1 MRYKSASLLLLLLL
15 FLALLVVGS
24 TLRVSG
30 DSAPSALAARG
41 AVGDTPSDGTEPLP
55 PDASIETLLTG
66 VDKPAAMV
74 FDPLGRLFYTE
85 KDAGAVRLFENGALQ
100 ASPVITFDV
109 DSDYERG
116 LLGIAVDP
124 NFNNNHYMYV
134 YYTCAVGINCQSQ
147 ENRVARFVEHNGVGS
162 NPVTIFSSPQTAGN
176 HNGGN
181 IHFGPDGKLYVTVG
195 DSAQAVNSQ
204 DVTVPN
210 GKIHRINSDGTI
222 PLDNPVFT
230 QTGALPSLYAR
241 GLRNS
246 FDFTFDPLTPGRI
259 FASENG
265 PGCDDELNRIVGGYD
280 YGWRD
285 NYPCDDASPDPE
297 YNTILPMW
305 YIPEARC
312 CEAPTAITIYTGD
325 QIPEWR
331 NQLFMATYNTRRLR
345 HFYLDGS
352 RTAVTTANVVTGPE
366 TTVSMATGPDGAFW
380 YIEGGGYEIAML
392 RRVVGTRLVGHVS
405 WEGRPAQPNPLQQS
419 PITLTLKSG
428 TIEVNYPSQGTDASG
443 FFTVGVGSLPAGTYN
458 WRVKGPKFLS
468 IGGTVILSGTGLTNV
483 EMGPL
488 RTGDADG
495 NNHVDSLDFLII
507 KMAYGKV
514 IGEFDY
520 DDRADL
526 NGNEHVEIL
535 DFNLMRNNFGLAGV
549 GPIRMNK

>member
-1 MRYKSASLLLLLLL
+1 MRFRPVYQFVLLLL
-15 FLALLVVGS
+15 FLALLLVGS
-24 TLRVSG
+24 TLKVSRDG
-30 DSAPSALAARG
+30 APAVLAYRGPVADS
-41 AVGDTPSDGTEPLP
+41 PSDGTEPLP
-55 PDASIETLLTG
+55 PEASIETLLIG

-74 FDPLGRLFYTE
+74 SDPLGRLFYTE
-85 KDAGAVRLFENGALQ
+85 KDSGAVRLFENGSLQ

-124 NFNNNHYMYV
+124 NFNANHYMYV

-147 ENRVARFVEHNGVGS
+147 ENRVVRFVEHHGVGS
-162 NPVTIFSSPQTAGN
+162 NPTTIFSSPQTAGN

-181 IHFGPDGKLYVTVG
+181 IHFGPDGKLYITVG
-195 DSAQAVNSQ
+195 DSAEAVNSQ

-222 PLDNPVFT
+222 PTDNPVFT
-230 QTGALPSLYAR
+230 QTGALPSLYAQ

-265 PGCDDELNRIVGGYD
+265 PGCDDELNRIVGGYN

-285 NYPCDDASPDPE
+285 NYPCDDANPDRE
-297 YNTILPMW
+297 FNTILPMW

-312 CEAPTAITIYTGD
+312 CEAPTAITVYTGD
-325 QIPEWR
+325 QIPQWR

-345 HFYLDGS
+345 HFYLDNS
-352 RTAVTTANVVTGPE
+352 RTLVTATNVVTGPE
-366 TTVSMATGPDGAFW
+366 TTVSIATGPDGALW

-405 WEGRPAQPNPLQQS
+405 WQGRPAQPDPLQQL

-428 TIEVNYPSQGTDASG
+428 TTEVNYPSQGTDASG
-443 FFTVGVGSLPAGTYN
+443 FFTVGVGSLPVGTYN
-458 WRVKGPKFLS
+458 WRVKGPTSLAD
-468 IGGTVILSGTGLTNV
+468 GGTLTLPGTGLTRA
-483 EMGPL
+483 EMGLL
-488 RTGDADG
+488 RSGDADG
-495 NNHVDSLDFLII
+495 NNHVDSLDFII
-507 KMAYGKV
+507 VRMAYGKV
-514 IGEFDY
+514 VGEPYY
-520 DDRADL
+520 DDRADF
-526 NGNEHVEIL
+526 NGNEHIEIG
-535 DFNLMRNNFGLAGV
+535 DFNLMRNTFGLGGV
-549 GPIRMNK
+549 GPIRPSR